1 MVLWWTFSSISCYK
15 GVRMP
20 RPPSTER
27 RVRLNLEVTER
38 VRERLHKI
46 KALIEADSITEVIR
60 RALFVY
66 EFVLKTRGRLVIRSK
81 DGTERDVILLG

>member
-1 MVLWWTFSSISCYK
+1 
-15 GVRMP
+15 MP